1 MNEDFYFRQP
11 RPIKTQHEH
20 IEQLRKKRKEK
31 LKIKKIKTHKTQYKK
46 KLSRILTV

>member
-1 MNEDFYFRQP
+1 MKTFISGNQ

-31 LKIKKIKTHKTQYKK
+31 LKIKKIKHIKHNYTKNY
-46 KLSRILTV
+46 LES